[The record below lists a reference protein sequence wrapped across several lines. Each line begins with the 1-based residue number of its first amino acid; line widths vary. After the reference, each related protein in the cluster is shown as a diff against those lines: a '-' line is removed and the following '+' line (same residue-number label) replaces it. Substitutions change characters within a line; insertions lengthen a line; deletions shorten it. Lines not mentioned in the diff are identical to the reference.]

1 MYRLVALDVDGTLL
15 NSAHELTPRVRRA
28 VQATRARGVII
39 SLATGKL
46 LRSVQSLIDELG
58 IYGPHI
64 TCNGAVIA
72 EARRST
78 GRNADQPDLRWS
90 QPLSPSETRQA
101 LTALRR
107 HAPDLGIAWYT
118 ADTIYT
124 DAPTG
129 PLDAIL
135 RAYHEPPIRHVAALD
150 PQRVQLPPAVK
161 LLVTGSHERLARLR
175 AALAPEL
182 AETLEVIG
190 TTPDFLECMSRSV
203 SKGAALRRLMEQLS
217 VARDDTLAIGDGEND
232 ISLIEAAGMGIAM
245 GNAVPALTQRAR
257 LLTASN
263 DNDGVAL
270 ALERFIAENQRI
282 GPGD

>member
-101 LTALRR
+101 LTAL
-107 HAPDLGIAWYT
+107 
-118 ADTIYT
+118 
-124 DAPTG
+124 
-129 PLDAIL
+129 
-135 RAYHEPPIRHVAALD
+135 
-150 PQRVQLPPAVK
+150 
-161 LLVTGSHERLARLR
+161 
-175 AALAPEL
+175 
-182 AETLEVIG
+182 
-190 TTPDFLECMSRSV
+190 
-203 SKGAALRRLMEQLS
+203 
-217 VARDDTLAIGDGEND
+217 
-232 ISLIEAAGMGIAM
+232 
-245 GNAVPALTQRAR
+245 
-257 LLTASN
+257 
-263 DNDGVAL
+263 
-270 ALERFIAENQRI
+270 
-282 GPGD
+282 